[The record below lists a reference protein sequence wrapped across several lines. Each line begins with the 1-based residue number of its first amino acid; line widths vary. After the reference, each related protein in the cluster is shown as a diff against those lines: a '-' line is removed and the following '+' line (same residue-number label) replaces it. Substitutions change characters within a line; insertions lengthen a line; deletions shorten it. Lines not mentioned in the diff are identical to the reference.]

1 MIPGLGWTVV
11 KMGSADSGKA
21 AEGAG
26 RVRAEASG
34 GGAVLENN
42 EIRVEI
48 GADGTIAR
56 LFDKVND
63 REALADRANQLWAYV
78 DKPRS
83 WDAWDVDETYERDG
97 EEIGG
102 VKKIEVVA
110 TGPVLGAVRV
120 ERSFRESR
128 IVQTY
133 QLWAGF
139 RRLDID
145 TEIDWHE
152 RQVLLKARF
161 PVAVRT
167 HEATFETMFGAVRRS
182 TRRNTSWEK
191 AQFEG
196 SAHRFIDMS
205 EPGYGVAIL
214 NDSKYGHNARENVM
228 TISLLR
234 GPLYP
239 DPLADE
245 GEHRFTYSVFPH
257 AGDWTEAGVAAE
269 AYALNSR
276 LITVAAGPDT
286 ADGPGFV
293 RVEGTELGLAT
304 LKQAFDGDG
313 LVLRVYEPNGA
324 RGPVTLRFADPVK
337 AVERVNLLEEPEG
350 GRIELGDGGRT
361 VQLDVRP
368 FEVISLRI
376 RR

>member
-26 RVRAEASG
+26 HVRAEASG
-34 GGAVLENN
+34 GGAVLEND

-102 VKKIEVVA
+102 VEKIEVVA

-120 ERSFRESR
+120 ERSLRESR

-139 RRLDID
+139 RRLDIE

-167 HEATFETMFGAVRRS
+167 HEATFETMYGVVRRP

-214 NDSKYGHNARENVM
+214 NDGKYGHDARENVM

-257 AGDWTEAGVAAE
+257 AGRLDRGGRRGRGVCAQQPPDHGRGRSGHGGWAGV
-269 AYALNSR
+269 R
-276 LITVAAGPDT
+276 AG
-286 ADGPGFV
+286 
-293 RVEGTELGLAT
+293 R
-304 LKQAFDGDG
+304 
-313 LVLRVYEPNGA
+313 RHGA
-324 RGPVTLRFADPVK
+324 RAGHAQ
-337 AVERVNLLEEPEG
+337 AG
-350 GRIELGDGGRT
+350 I
-361 VQLDVRP
+361 
-368 FEVISLRI
+368 
-376 RR
+376 